1 MKFQDAFYGKLVR
14 SADYIFTA
22 PFTRIVFRESKA
34 LKRQRY
40 REQQELESKRSFKI
54 HPESSVPLLSLSLS
68 PSPPVQQPKRN
79 EETTPLIEMTT
90 LGETRRR
97 RSSGSLAS
105 SESVVSFHR
114 RLRRRRPSIP

>member
-54 HPESSVPLLSLSLS
+54 HPESSVPSL
-68 PSPPVQQPKRN
+68 SPPVQQPKRN
-79 EETTPLIEMTT
+79 EETTPLIEMT
-90 LGETRRR
+90 RRR

-105 SESVVSFHR
+105 SESVVSFR
-114 RLRRRRPSIP
+114 RRMRRRRPSTP